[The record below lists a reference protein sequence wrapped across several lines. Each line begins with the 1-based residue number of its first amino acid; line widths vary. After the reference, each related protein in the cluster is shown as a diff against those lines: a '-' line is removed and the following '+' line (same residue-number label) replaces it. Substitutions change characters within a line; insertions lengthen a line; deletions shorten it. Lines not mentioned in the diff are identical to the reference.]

1 MPNFAHFV
9 LCMFVMQLEPSP
21 ARILPVS
28 PLTKKKSK
36 ASTELQQSPCAV
48 GGDWEMVIPTP
59 CATADPAGASAFI
72 EAE

>member
-28 PLTKKKSK
+28 PLTKKKAKQALNCSK
-36 ASTELQQSPCAV
+36 VPGAV